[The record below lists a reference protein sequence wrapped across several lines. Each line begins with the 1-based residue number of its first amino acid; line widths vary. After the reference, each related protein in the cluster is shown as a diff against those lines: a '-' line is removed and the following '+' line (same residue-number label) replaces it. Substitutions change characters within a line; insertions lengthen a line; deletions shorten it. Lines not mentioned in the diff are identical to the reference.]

1 MQLEVRSYIFCWKR
15 QCHLFLSH
23 CVCSIFA
30 DRCSQPKAPG
40 PCVSYMT
47 RWFYNTES
55 GSCETFV
62 YGGCEGN
69 RNKFLT
75 QQECEGECITE
86 SSPQTPS
93 PVPATPSPEVKTQ
106 DGKTYTFANGL
117 TFSPFKNNMAVVL
130 LHALSA

>member
-1 MQLEVRSYIFCWKR
+1 MDIYQPYD
-15 QCHLFLSH
+15 QTH
-23 CVCSIFA
+23 CTSPILA

-47 RWFYNTES
+47 RWFYNTET

-75 QQECEGECITE
+75 QEECEGECITE

-93 PVPATPSPEVKTQ
+93 PMPATPSPEVKTQ
-106 DGKTYTFANGL
+106 DGKITHHLKTRLLYLFHLGSDDVSSYN
-117 TFSPFKNNMAVVL
+117 FKAYFNPCL
-130 LHALSA
+130 